1 MGKTEPLS
9 RVIKVVD
16 MQNDFI
22 PNVKWSEMGYKTLPD
37 VDEWLKMLADAKKQ
51 DHLKEIRDCG
61 LEYAV

>member
-1 MGKTEPLS
+1 MEKLEHLS

-22 PNVKWSEMGYKTLPD
+22 PVKFSDMDHKTLPG
-37 VDEWLKMLADAKKQ
+37 VDEWLKMLKNAEKQ
-51 DHLKEIRDCG
+51 DHLKEIRECG

>member
-1 MGKTEPLS
+1 MEKLEHLS

-22 PNVKWSEMGYKTLPD
+22 PVTDMDHKSLPG
-37 VDEWLKMLADAKKQ
+37 VDEWLKMLKNAEKQ
-51 DHLKEIRDCG
+51 DHLREIRECG

>member
-37 VDEWLKMLADAKKQ
+37 VDEWLKMLKESEKQ
-51 DHLKEIRDCG
+51 DHLREIRDCG